1 METQN
6 KLIANHLLRVKTITP
21 IEALDLYGCFRLAA
35 RIYDLRKK
43 GHRILMERVEE
54 NGKSFARYIL
64 LSSHVKTFLED

>member
-6 KLIANHLLRVKTITP
+6 KLILEHIRLKWITP
-21 IEALDLYGCFRLAA
+21 IEALEQYGCLRLAA
-35 RIYDLRKK
+35 RIHDLRKK

-64 LSSHVKTFLED
+64 LSSHIKTFLED